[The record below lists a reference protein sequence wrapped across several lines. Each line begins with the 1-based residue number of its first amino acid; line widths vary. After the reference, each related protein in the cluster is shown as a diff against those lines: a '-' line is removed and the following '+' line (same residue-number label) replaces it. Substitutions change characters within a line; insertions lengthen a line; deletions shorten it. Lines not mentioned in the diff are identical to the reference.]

1 MKLEDVTMTCSSL
14 LKAGC
19 AAGTLALAMV
29 ALGPVAHAQSESSAQ
44 AGADAY
50 SSSFP
55 FVGEACHPG
64 DTDHNGGSFLHPGHG
79 GPAAYG
85 IVFFDSGGATA
96 SHAAASSTSTASSS
110 GSSSISSGGGNV
122 AAPAPPATGGDHDGG
137 APPAVNAAAPAAPA
151 AGGVTPGAGT
161 STTGAALTG
170 PAKLTPAGDPPAVA
184 AAALPSA
191 TPEPAT
197 MVLIASGLCGIVA
210 ARRRIDRKSR

>member
-44 AGADAY
+44 AGADTY

-64 DTDHNGGSFLHPGHG
+64 DTDHDGGSFLHPSHG

-85 IVFFDSGGATA
+85 IVFFDSGGASA
-96 SHAAASSTSTASSS
+96 SHAAASSTASSS
-110 GSSSISSGGGNV
+110 GPSSIGSGGSAAV
-122 AAPAPPATGGDHDGG
+122 VAPAPPATGGDHHDGG
-137 APPAVNAAAPAAPA
+137 DPPAVHAAAPSAPA

-161 STTGAALTG
+161 GTTGASLTG
-170 PAKLTPAGDPPAVA
+170 PAALKAAGDPPTVS

>member
-44 AGADAY
+44 AGSDTY

-55 FVGEACHPG
+55 FIGEACHPG
-64 DTDHNGGSFLHPGHG
+64 DTDHGGGSFLHSAHG

-96 SHAAASSTSTASSS
+96 SHAAASSTASSS
-110 GSSSISSGGGNV
+110 GPSSVGSGGSANV
-122 AAPAPPATGGDHDGG
+122 VAPPATGGDHHDGG
-137 APPAVNAAAPAAPA
+137 DPPAVSVTAPAGPA

-161 STTGAALTG
+161 GTTGASLAR
-170 PAKLTPAGDPPAVA
+170 PAALTPAGDPPNVS

>member
-1 MKLEDVTMTCSSL
+1 
-14 LKAGC
+14 
-19 AAGTLALAMV
+19 MV

-44 AGADAY
+44 IGADAY

-55 FVGEACHPG
+55 FAGEACRPG
-64 DTDHNGGSFLHPGHG
+64 DNDHGGGSFLHPGHG

-96 SHAAASSTSTASSS
+96 SHAAASSTSSSS
-110 GSSSISSGGGNV
+110 GPASMPSGGSGNV
-122 AAPAPPATGGDHDGG
+122 AAAPTAPGSDHGDHHDGG
-137 APPAVNAAAPAAPA
+137 TPPAVSVAAPAGPA

-161 STTGAALTG
+161 GTTGASLAR
-170 PAKLTPAGDPPAVA
+170 PAALTPAGDPPNVS

>member
-1 MKLEDVTMTCSSL
+1 MKLEDVTMICSSL

-44 AGADAY
+44 AGADTY

-64 DTDHNGGSFLHPGHG
+64 DTNHDGGSFLHPSHG
-79 GPAAYG
+79 GAAAYG

-96 SHAAASSTSTASSS
+96 NHAAASSTASSS
-110 GSSSISSGGGNV
+110 GPSSIGSGGFATVV
-122 AAPAPPATGGDHDGG
+122 AAPPATGGDHHDGG
-137 APPAVNAAAPAAPA
+137 APPAVNAAAPSAPA
-151 AGGVTPGAGT
+151 AGVVTPGAGT
-161 STTGAALTG
+161 GATGAALSG
-170 PAKLTPAGDPPAVA
+170 PAALKAAGDPPTVT

>member
-1 MKLEDVTMTCSSL
+1 MTCSSL

-19 AAGTLALAMV
+19 AAGTLAVAMV

-44 AGADAY
+44 VAADAY

-55 FVGEACHPG
+55 FAGEACRPG
-64 DTDHNGGSFLHPGHG
+64 DNDHDGGSFLHPGHG

-96 SHAAASSTSTASSS
+96 SHATASSTASSS
-110 GSSSISSGGGNV
+110 APVSTPSGASGNV
-122 AAPAPPATGGDHDGG
+122 AAMPPATGGDHHDSGTP
-137 APPAVNAAAPAAPA
+137 PPAVNVTAPAGPA

-161 STTGAALTG
+161 GTTGAALTG
-170 PAKLTPAGDPPAVA
+170 PAKLTPAGDPPNVS

-197 MVLIASGLCGIVA
+197 MLLIASGLCGIVA